1 MLKIET
7 YFPSTILTNADLAA
21 TQPDYNMDRLSKK
34 IGIEQRYVCSPNET
48 ALDLAIKACEKL
60 LVNEDKSSIDFL
72 IYCTQSPEYFLPTT
86 ACILQH
92 NIGLKT
98 SCGALDYNLGCS
110 GYVYGLALAKSLLL
124 SKTAQKVLLVTA
136 ETYSK
141 HIHKNDITNRAIF
154 GDAATATLID
164 EEGAKNILDFTFG
177 TNGEGAQSLIVKG
190 GAGAQKFCSSTHPE
204 DLFYMDGPKVYEFTL
219 DCIPN
224 SIEECLQKNKM
235 QKSDIQY
242 FILHQANKYMLN
254 QLRKKIDVPEDKFH
268 NEVTLTGNTVSNTIP
283 IALKQSMDNVLVKP
297 NDYVLLSGFGVGLS
311 WASTI
316 IKL

>member
-1 MLKIET
+1 MFKIET
-7 YFPSTILTNADLAA
+7 YFPSKILSNSQLALIN
-21 TQPDYNMDRLSKK
+21 PEYNMDRLAKK
-34 IGIEQRYVCSPNET
+34 IGIEQRFICDENET
-48 ALDLAIKACEKL
+48 ALDLAVKACEKIL
-60 LVNEDKSSIDFL
+60 RNEDKNSIDFIL
-72 IYCTQSPEYFLPTT
+72 YCTQSPEYFLPTT
-86 ACILQH
+86 ACILQ
-92 NIGLKT
+92 NKIGLKT

-124 SKTAQKVLLVTA
+124 SKTAQKVLLVTS

-141 HIHKNDITNRAIF
+141 HIHANDITNRAIF

-164 EEGAKNILDFTFG
+164 YEGAKNILNFTFG
-177 TNGEGAQSLIVKG
+177 TNGSGAQSLIVKG
-190 GAGAQKFCSSTHPE
+190 GAGAQNFCSSTLPE
-204 DLFYMDGPKVYEFTL
+204 NLFFMDGPKVYEFTL

-224 SIEECLQKNKM
+224 SIEECLNQNNLTES
-235 QKSDIQY
+235 QINY

-254 QLRKKIDVPEDKFH
+254 QLRKKIGVEEEKFH

-283 IALKQSMDNVLVKP
+283 IALKQSIDNVLVKP

-316 IKL
+316 IKI

>member
-1 MLKIET
+1 MFKIET
-7 YFPSTILTNADLAA
+7 YFPSKILTNSQLSLIN
-21 TQPDYNMDRLSKK
+21 PDYNMDRLTKK
-34 IGIEQRYVCSPNET
+34 IGIEQRYICNENET
-48 ALDLAIKACEKL
+48 ALDLAINACEKVL
-60 LVNEDKSSIDFL
+60 MNEDKNSIDFI

-92 NIGLKT
+92 KIGLKT

-110 GYVYGLALAKSLLL
+110 GYVYGLAIAKSLLI
-124 SKTAQKVLLVTA
+124 SKTAQKVLLVTS

-141 HIHKNDITNRAIF
+141 HIHPNDITNRAIF

-164 EEGAKNILDFTFG
+164 FDGANNILDFTFG
-177 TNGEGAQSLIVKG
+177 TNGDGAQSLIVKG
-190 GAGAQKFCSSTHPE
+190 GAGAQNFCSSTHQE
-204 DLFYMDGPKVYEFTL
+204 DLFFMDGPKVYEFTL
-219 DCIPN
+219 ECIPN
-224 SIEECLQKNKM
+224 SIEECLQKNNF

-254 QLRKKIDVPEDKFH
+254 QLRKKIDLTEEKFH

-316 IKL
+316 IKI